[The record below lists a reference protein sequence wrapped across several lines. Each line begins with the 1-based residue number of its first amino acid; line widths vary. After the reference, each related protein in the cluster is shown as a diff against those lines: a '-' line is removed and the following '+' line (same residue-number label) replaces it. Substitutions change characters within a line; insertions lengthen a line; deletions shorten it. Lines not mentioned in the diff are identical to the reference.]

1 MTTKGIK
8 SLHNHVLN
16 LAQIKAG
23 EIADIDEELGLDEET
38 ETETDND
45 KSKTTKTNKSK
56 LPIGDKTLEDYG
68 ISW

>member
-1 MTTKGIK
+1 LTTKGIK

-23 EIADIDEELGLDEET
+23 EIADIDEELGLDEEK
-38 ETETDND
+38 ETDND
-45 KSKTTKTNKSK
+45 KSKTTKTKKSK

>member
-38 ETETDND
+38 DND
-45 KSKTTKTNKSK
+45 KSKTTKTKKSK

>member
-1 MTTKGIK
+1 LTTKGIK

-23 EIADIDEELGLDEET
+23 EIADIDEELGLDD

-45 KSKTTKTNKSK
+45 KSKTTKTKKSK

>member
-16 LAQIKAG
+16 LAQFKAG
-23 EIADIDEELGLDEET
+23 EIADIDEELGLDE
-38 ETETDND
+38 ETDND